1 MTTCDRIASEARAC
15 VEKATA
21 NKTGS
26 DLFEALAQLHRENAS
41 RFSAEGFDD
50 LVLAETVIATDFE
63 ERAERL
69 RTREPT

>member
-1 MTTCDRIASEARAC
+1 MTTCDRIAHEARAR
-15 VEKATA
+15 VEKAIAGTS
-21 NKTGS
+21 GP

-69 RTREPT
+69 RTGEPT